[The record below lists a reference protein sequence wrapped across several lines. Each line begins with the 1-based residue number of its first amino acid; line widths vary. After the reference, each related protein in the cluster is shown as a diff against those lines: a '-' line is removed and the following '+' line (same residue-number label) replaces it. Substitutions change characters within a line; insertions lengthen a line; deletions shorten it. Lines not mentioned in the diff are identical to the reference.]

1 MCLFGLP
8 HIGSLKAKSSEQE
21 HRFAS
26 TAMLFNAKER
36 VHKALFLCLCLC
48 VLLLWATFEHKC
60 RFDDEA
66 VGLEGTLGKELESNL
81 VAVASTKRKPYT
93 PEAARN

>member
-8 HIGSLKAKSSEQE
+8 HIGSLKAKSSKQE

-36 VHKALFLCLCLC
+36 VHKALFLCPCLC
-48 VLLLWATFEHKC
+48 VLLFWATFEHKC

-66 VGLEGTLGKELESNL
+66 AGLEGTLGKELESKL
-81 VAVASTKRKPYT
+81 VAVASTST
-93 PEAARN
+93 PQKQPGTKLP